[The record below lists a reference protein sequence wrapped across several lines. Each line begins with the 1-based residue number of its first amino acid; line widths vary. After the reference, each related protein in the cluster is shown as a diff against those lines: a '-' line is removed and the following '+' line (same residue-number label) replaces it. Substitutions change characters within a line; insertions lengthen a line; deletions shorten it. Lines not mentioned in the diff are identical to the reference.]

1 MEPMSL
7 LVLLAF
13 AAIISIIYQKL
24 NPWIAST
31 SWGAKALG
39 NGSFFRATAV
49 MTFVIFVAIIGA
61 SILLGAVDSRPQLPK
76 A

>member
-13 AAIISIIYQKL
+13 SAIISIIYQKL
-24 NPWIAST
+24 NPWVATT

-49 MTFVIFVAIIGA
+49 MTFVIFVAVIGA
-61 SILLGAVDSRPQLPK
+61 SFILGAVDSSPRLPE